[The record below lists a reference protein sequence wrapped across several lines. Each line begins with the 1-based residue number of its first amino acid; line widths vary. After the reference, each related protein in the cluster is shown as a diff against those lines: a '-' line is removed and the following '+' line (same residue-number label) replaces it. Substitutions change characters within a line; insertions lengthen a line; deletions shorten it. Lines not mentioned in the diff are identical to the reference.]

1 MKNSLFKNYLLKKI
15 REYIFIFCTATIFF
29 LLLTSKGFTKENIF
43 IIDNV
48 EVEGA
53 IDLNFSREKYI
64 DLAFK
69 NSFKI
74 LMNKILVE
82 KDYNKIRNMK
92 LNNIKKLISSFKI
105 KDEKFSGEIYK
116 GNYEILFNEK
126 EVKRFL
132 GNENISFFQ
141 PQRIS
146 AVFYPII
153 IVKDEI
159 KIFNNNFF
167 YNKWMDIEITNNLI
181 DFILPI
187 ENVEDLSKI
196 SKKKNRIEEL
206 NVDSFVNK
214 YNLKDYVFA
223 LMSYEGQKLNI
234 HLKTNFNQNKISK
247 NISYDLQ
254 NIENEKK
261 LFEIG
266 KSLKIKISD
275 LWKEENIINLAM
287 PLTINIEYKYSNLK
301 DFDKLKS
308 IFSKISI
315 IDNFYLDEFN
325 IKSAFF
331 EIYYYGNPKKLS
343 SELLSF
349 GYELKDINGHW
360 NIIKL

>member
-1 MKNSLFKNYLLKKI
+1 MKNYFFKNYLFKKS

-29 LLLTSKGFTKENIF
+29 LLLTPKALTEENIF

-48 EVEGA
+48 RIEEA

-69 NSFKI
+69 NSFKM
-74 LMNKILVE
+74 LMSKILVE
-82 KDYNKIRNMK
+82 KDFNKISNMK
-92 LNNIKKLISSFKI
+92 LDNIKKLISSFKI
-105 KDEKFSGEIYK
+105 KEEKFKGEIYK
-116 GNYEILFNEK
+116 ANYEILFNEK
-126 EVKRFL
+126 KVKKFL
-132 GNENISFFQ
+132 GDENISFFQ

-146 AVFYPII
+146 AVFYPIMI
-153 IVKDEI
+153 AKNEI

-167 YNKWMDIEITNNLI
+167 YNKWMSIDIKNHLI
-181 DFILPI
+181 DFVLPI

-196 SKKKNRIEEL
+196 SKHKNRIEEL
-206 NVDSFVNK
+206 NIDSFVNK
-214 YNLKDYVFA
+214 YDLKNYVFA
-223 LMSYEGQKLNI
+223 LMSYEDNELNI

-247 NISYDLQ
+247 NLNYDLN
-254 NIENEKK
+254 NIENEKE

-266 KSLKIKISD
+266 KNLKIKISD

-301 DFDKLKS
+301 DFDKLKNV
-308 IFSKISI
+308 FSKISI

-325 IKSAFF
+325 IKSSFF
-331 EIYYYGNPKKLS
+331 KIYYYGNPKKLS

-349 GYELKDINGHW
+349 GYELKDINGRW